1 MKTITLKIVKCDNL
15 LDLQKKY
22 SSIVHFAYNRFKN
35 GLKEKEVRSK
45 CNEIFKS
52 YNLGSWFIQCA
63 IKEAAQIYSR
73 HKNKKIIFGG
83 KSNFIRYIKGF
94 LTKEEYK
101 NNKLHPIIIQGEKL
115 CSGNRSFNFNFDENF
130 ITYKFSK
137 SEHYKVEFS
146 KPKNNWLRQLQLIK
160 ELADQNL
167 TSITVKLDF
176 VKSTVSFVF
185 NELLVANCKYKSLKD
200 NRVLGIDLNPNYI
213 GLSVLEFC
221 DKESE
226 KFKVLHKEIF
236 SLTELTNKNISK
248 NKRHF
253 ELIEVCYRIS
263 RYIDYWK
270 CSKLAIEDL
279 HIKSSDKG
287 IGRNFNRLCN
297 NVWNRNLVVNKLKML
312 GNTHGFSVIEVNP
325 AYSSFIGNM
334 LYGNEYTP
342 DMIASSIE
350 IARRAYNKYLKGH
363 FYPVFSIETIDERWK
378 QTLSGI
384 KDWKSAFRKVKES
397 GLKYRFLL
405 QDYIKNAVFS
415 KNHIRSKLTIYE
427 FN

>member
-1 MKTITLKIVKCDNL
+1 MKTITIKIVKCDYL

-22 SSIVHFAYNRFKN
+22 SSIVRFAYNRFKD

-45 CNEIFKS
+45 SNEIFKS
-52 YNLGSWFIQCA
+52 LGSWFIQCA
-63 IKEAAQIYSR
+63 IKEASQIYSR
-73 HKNKKIIFGG
+73 HKNKKVIFGG
-83 KSNFIRYIKGF
+83 RSNFIRYVKG
-94 LTKEEYK
+94 LITKEEYRS
-101 NNKLHPIIIQGEKL
+101 NRLHSIVIQGEKL
-115 CSGNRSFNFNFDENF
+115 QSGNRSFNFNFDENF
-130 ITYKFSK
+130 IIYKFSRN
-137 SEHYKVEFS
+137 EHYRIEFS
-146 KPKNNWLRQLQLIK
+146 KPKKNWLNQLQLIK

-167 TSITVKLDF
+167 AAITVKLDF
-176 VKSTVSFVF
+176 ARNTISFIF
-185 NELLVANCKYKSLKD
+185 DESLIAHCKYKSLKD
-200 NRVLGIDLNPNYI
+200 NRILGIDLNPNYI

-221 DKESE
+221 DKDSE
-226 KFKVLHKEIF
+226 KFKVLHKEVF
-236 SLTELTNKNISK
+236 SLVKLTNKNISK

-253 ELIEVCYRIS
+253 ELIEICHRIS

-279 HIKSSDKG
+279 NIKSSDKG
-287 IGRNFNRLCN
+287 LGRNFNRLCN

-312 GNTHGFSVIEVNP
+312 GSVHEFSVIEVNP

-334 LYGNEYTP
+334 LYGNEFTP

-363 FYPVFSIETIDERWK
+363 FYPVFSIEAIDERWK

-384 KDWKSAFRKVKES
+384 RDWKSAFRKVKES

-405 QDYIKNAVFS
+405 QDYIKNAAFS
-415 KNHIRSKLTIYE
+415 KNHITAKLAIYE

>member
-1 MKTITLKIVKCDNL
+1 MKTIILKIVKCDNL

-22 SSIVHFAYNRFKN
+22 SSIVHFAYNRFKE

-52 YNLGSWFIQCA
+52 LGSWFIQCA
-63 IKEAAQIYSR
+63 IKEASQIYSK
-73 HKNKKIIFGG
+73 HKNKKVIFGG
-83 KSNFIRYIKGF
+83 KSNFIRYVKGL
-94 LTKEEYK
+94 LTKEEYR
-101 NNKLHPIIIQGEKL
+101 NNKLHPIVIQGEKL
-115 CSGNRSFNFNFDENF
+115 ASGNRSFKFNFDENF

-137 SEHYKVEFS
+137 SEHYRVEFS

-160 ELADQNL
+160 ELVDQNL
-167 TSITVKLDF
+167 TAITVKLDF

-185 NELLVANCKYKSLKD
+185 DESLIANCKYKSLKD
-200 NRVLGIDLNPNYI
+200 NRALGIDLNPNYI

-221 DKESE
+221 DKDSE
-226 KFKVLHKEIF
+226 KFKVLHKEVF
-236 SLTELTNKNISK
+236 SLTELTNKSTSK

-253 ELIEVCYRIS
+253 ELIEVCHRIS

-287 IGRNFNRLCN
+287 LGRNFNRLCN
-297 NVWNRNLVVNKLKML
+297 NIWDRSLVVNKLKML
-312 GNTHGFSVIEVNP
+312 SNIHGFSVIEINP
-325 AYSSFIGNM
+325 AYSSFVGNM
-334 LYGNEYTP
+334 LYGNESTP

-363 FYPVFSIETIDERWK
+363 FYPVFSIEAIDERWK

-384 KDWKSAFRKVKES
+384 KDWKSAFRKIKES
-397 GLKYRFLL
+397 KLKYRFLL

-415 KNHIRSKLTIYE
+415 KNHIKSKLAVYE